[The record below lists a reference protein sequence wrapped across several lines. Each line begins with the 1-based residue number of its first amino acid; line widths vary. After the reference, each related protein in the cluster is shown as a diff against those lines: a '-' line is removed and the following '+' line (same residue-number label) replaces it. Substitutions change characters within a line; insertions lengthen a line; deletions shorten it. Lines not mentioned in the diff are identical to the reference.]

1 VLGDADG
8 AAQRINFAQSF
19 NGLATMLAPLLG
31 GVFIL
36 SGQRLTAAQEGA
48 MSPAQLA
55 QYLNHEAQAVQVPYL
70 LIGGIVLLVALA
82 LLRTPLPE
90 LEEEEETSATGGSL
104 LHEKNLLMG
113 VVKQFFYVGAQVCV
127 SCFFIRF
134 AERVAGIEEKTAA
147 LYLSGALLGF
157 TAGRFIGTA
166 LMQYVRRPA
175 RLLALYSLINFFLV
189 LLAVLLPGKPSVYAL
204 MGVEFFMSIMFP
216 TIFSLSIQGLGA
228 KTEEESSLIIM
239 AIVGGAIFPVIAGRV
254 SDASSIQV
262 AYVVPA
268 LCFLVVLFFAL
279 QNLKVTSVKLV
290 AAH

>member
-1 VLGDADG
+1 
-8 AAQRINFAQSF
+8 
-19 NGLATMLAPLLG
+19 
-31 GVFIL
+31 
-36 SGQRLTAAQEGA
+36 
-48 MSPAQLA
+48 
-55 QYLNHEAQAVQVPYL
+55 
-70 LIGGIVLLVALA
+70 
-82 LLRTPLPE
+82 
-90 LEEEEETSATGGSL
+90 
-104 LHEKNLLMG
+104 MG
-113 VVKQFFYVGAQVCV
+113 VVTQFFYVGAQVCV
-127 SCFFIRF
+127 SSFFIRF

-166 LMQYVRRPA
+166 LMQYVRPA

-216 TIFSLSIQGLGA
+216 TIFSLSIRGLGA
-228 KTEEESSLIIM
+228 KTKEGSSLVIM

-279 QNLKVTSVKLV
+279 NRKIRRNYRRWQWHWPSHC
-290 AAH
+290 AAFCPPRGGGPHHRAQRRSRSASSRRNPAGWGHGPRARRRREPASAGSSGV